1 VIARGKRIVAEVKNK
16 NSSASAGHDLLPLAT
31 VARLTGLSPDVIR
44 VWERRYGV
52 VHPIRGPRGARLYQV
67 ADVERLHLLAAAVSA
82 GRSIGDVAHLELSEL
97 KALVTTEVPT
107 LAVAT
112 VPQPLGRV
120 NGQGSINAE
129 LLAAVERY
137 DERRV
142 EELLGDAL
150 IALGVRPLID
160 RVLVPLLHE
169 VGERWLRGTFTVA
182 HEHFLSAILR
192 NLLAQL
198 LRVRR
203 SYADVPQC
211 LLATPQGEP
220 HEFGILLVALVLA
233 DIGVGMRYLGT
244 NVPAPELVEAART
257 LGVRVVGLSFVHSAN
272 RSRAVAYLRTVA
284 KTLPPHVDV
293 WAGGQEAPTVVELS
307 GCQRCV
313 VFSSLH
319 AVADRA
325 QSLSALRSFR
335 KH

>member
-1 VIARGKRIVAEVKNK
+1 MAEAKNK
-16 NSSASAGHDLLPLAT
+16 KSSASAVHDLLPLAT

-52 VHPIRGPRGARLYQV
+52 VHPIRGPRGARLYQA

-82 GRSIGDVAHLELSEL
+82 GRSIGDVAHLRLSDL

-107 LAVAT
+107 LAAAT
-112 VPQPLGRV
+112 VSQPPV
-120 NGQGSINAE
+120 HANGQGSVNAE
-129 LLAAVERY
+129 LLAAVEHY

-169 VGERWLRGTFTVA
+169 VGERWLRGTLTVA
-182 HEHFLSAILR
+182 HEHFLSAVLR

-203 SYADVPQC
+203 SHRNVPQF
-211 LLATPQGEP
+211 LLATPEGEP

-233 DIGVGMRYLGT
+233 EIGAGMRYLGT
-244 NVPAPELVEAART
+244 NVPALELVEAART

-272 RSRAVAYLRTVA
+272 RGRAVPYLRAVAEA
-284 KTLPPHVDV
+284 LPPHVDL

-313 VFSSLH
+313 VFSSLN

-335 KH
+335 KQ